1 MPPDWP
7 PGRRT
12 GPEVTT
18 PQARPNVKA
27 TGKAPDASTVQPA
40 AVTGRRCH
48 QCAGPLPPRR
58 RRFCSD
64 DCRRRGQRAERVTET
79 GDFGAAAVRMIRTMA
94 SRVGASDIA
103 EFGAMWEVMTE
114 AEHAVTEAID
124 DLRVSGFSWAE
135 IGAEVGW
142 SKQRL
147 SQWRQRR
154 GEFARQQSVY
164 AGTPESGAAG

>member
-1 MPPDWP
+1 MPPETAERR
-7 PGRRT
+7 PGKGGAHDGGHDVIIR
-12 GPEVTT
+12 V
-18 PQARPNVKA
+18 QA
-27 TGKAPDASTVQPA
+27 SA
-40 AVTGRRCH
+40 AGGRKCG

-58 RRFCSD
+58 RRFCCD
-64 DCRRRGQRAERVTET
+64 LCRIRGQRSERRTET
-79 GDFGAAAVRMIRTMA
+79 GEFGRAAVRMIRQMA
-94 SRVGASDIA
+94 KRVGASDIA

-124 DLRVSGFSWAE
+124 GLRVSGFSWAE

-147 SQWRQRR
+147 CQWRQRR

-164 AGTPESGAAG
+164 AATPESGAAG